1 MDLSPVEPTHDG
13 TVAQQLV
20 SQLPNS
26 QSLDLEHHKS
36 KLYTYYGDA
45 ERFVL
50 VAGDELD
57 SKQASW
63 ALLYGLSERHGRRL
77 QLVLPKEEAFATR
90 QRAPW
95 MTEDARPEILI
106 HANGAIEPTIPWSRQ
121 DTINNV
127 TAWAKSRPVG
137 SQPPGPEAEF
147 KAASTPAHL
156 GDDSERVRDL
166 VEWAT
171 IHPQLDASHVQGSRS
186 WHCAGQKVLTL
197 ENRHHVIKIRAGIHD
212 KARTANPDV
221 ILAAGTSLTEDQLA
235 ALKSEVLDGIQDRL
249 AGDFRKPDEHWL
261 QSVLRRNPSVVGV
274 ETPALREVPAWR
286 PSGADGQ
293 FGRGF
298 LDLLGLDGHGD
309 IRLVEAKL
317 AKSTDDMTLMQGLDY
332 HVWARAY
339 EHAIRNKLSAPERA
353 RLRLHYVVGVAH
365 RNKQLL
371 PARVYKYADSLDT
384 KAVPFRFH
392 VVRGWD
398 TLLPD
403 ERPTLQP
410 QLWTENAL
418 PSPDGPETAH

>member
-1 MDLSPVEPTHDG
+1 MGKSLSGED
-13 TVAQQLV
+13 AQALV
-20 SQLPNS
+20 SKLPS
-26 QSLDLEHHKS
+26 AQALMIEHHRS
-36 KLYTYYGDA
+36 KLYSYYGDA

-57 SKQASW
+57 SKEASW
-63 ALLYGLSERHGRRL
+63 ALLYGLSERNHRKL
-77 QLVLPKEEAFATR
+77 VLVLPEGEAFATR

-95 MTEDARPEILI
+95 LTTVARPEIWL
-106 HANGAIEPTIPWSRQ
+106 HANGSIERAAPWSRQ
-121 DTINNV
+121 DTIDKV
-127 TAWAKSRPVG
+127 TAWAESRPV
-137 SQPPGPEAEF
+137 SSKPPGPEAEF
-147 KAASTPAHL
+147 KEASTPAHL
-156 GDDSERVRDL
+156 GDDSDRVRAL
-166 VEWAT
+166 AEWAT

-197 ENRHHVIKIRAGIHD
+197 ENRHHVIMIRAGIHD

-221 ILAAGTSLTEDQLA
+221 ILKAGSVLNQQQLEALQLA
-235 ALKSEVLDGIQDRL
+235 VLDGIQDRL

-274 ETPALREVPAWR
+274 EAPALREVPAWR
-286 PSGADGQ
+286 PSGPDGQ

-339 EHAIRNKLSAPERA
+339 ERAIRNKLSAPERA

-365 RNKQLL
+365 RNPRLL
-371 PARVYKYADSLDT
+371 PTRVYKYAESLDT
-384 KAVPFRFH
+384 TAVPFHFH

-398 TLLPD
+398 TLVPD
-403 ERPTLQP
+403 DRPTLKP
-410 QLWTENAL
+410 QLWPENAL
-418 PSPDGPETAH
+418 PV